1 MNLIIEPYG
10 IVAGTLAAIFFFFTM
25 RQYVKGKIRIRALIF
40 WEILWT
46 ILFLTGIF
54 PTIYIS
60 IVAYLGMASPIHFVT
75 TFSIIFLFIFTFII
89 YQKINELEKK
99 IIDIVQHLAISES
112 ENENKK

>member
-10 IVAGTLAAIFFFFTM
+10 IVAATLAAIFFIFTI
-25 RQYVKGKIRIRALIF
+25 RQYFRGKVRIHALIF
-40 WEILWT
+40 WEILWA
-46 ILFLTGIF
+46 ILFLTGVF

-99 IIDIVQHLAISES
+99 IVEIVQHLAISES